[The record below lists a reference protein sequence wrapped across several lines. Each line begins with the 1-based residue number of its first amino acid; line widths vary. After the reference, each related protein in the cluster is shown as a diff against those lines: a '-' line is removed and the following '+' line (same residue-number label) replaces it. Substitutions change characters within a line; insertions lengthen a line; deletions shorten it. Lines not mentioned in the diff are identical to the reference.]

1 MILVKLELHSAITG
15 KVTPLGTMVIANDGT
30 GSRESGNYIA
40 GLVSKDGRRGRQAK
54 IAGHRRL
61 SLSIWVLVAKALR
74 ALYHQAPELDSE
86 AKDEVDFLP
95 GRVS

>member
-15 KVTPLGTMVIANDGT
+15 KVTSLGMMIANDGT
-30 GSRESGNYIA
+30 GSRESGNYVA
-40 GLVSKDGRRGRQAK
+40 GLVSKGGRRGRQAT

-61 SLSIWVLVAKALR
+61 SSSIWVLVAKALQ
-74 ALYHQAPELDSE
+74 ALYHQAPELDAE
-86 AKDEVDFLP
+86 AKDEVEFIP